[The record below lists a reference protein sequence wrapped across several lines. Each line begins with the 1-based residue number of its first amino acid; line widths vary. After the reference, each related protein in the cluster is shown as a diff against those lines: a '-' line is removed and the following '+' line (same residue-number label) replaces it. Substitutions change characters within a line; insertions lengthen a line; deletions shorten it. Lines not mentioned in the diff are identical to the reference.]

1 MTASAPR
8 ILGEMPVVI
17 KGAGEMASGI
27 AVRLFRAG
35 FRRLVMLEAP
45 APLAVRRAV
54 SFSEAVYD
62 DGMTVEGVT
71 AIRVRDAASLRTA
84 WDRNAIPLRVDPEW
98 RTLTEFAGGFAVSVD
113 AILAKKNLGTRRGEA
128 GLVVALGP
136 GFNAGVDADIVI
148 ETNRGHDLG
157 RLITDGPA
165 EANTG
170 IPGNIAGYTGE
181 RVLRAPAD
189 GLVRTVRA
197 IGDSVRFGDVVLRVD
212 GHDVVSALDGVVRG
226 CIRDGTVV
234 RRGLKLGDVDPRGD
248 RRYCFTVSEKAR
260 ALGGSVLE
268 AIARYWH
275 SNLPP
280 NR

>member
-1 MTASAPR
+1 MAKAAPA
-8 ILGEMPVVI
+8 ILGEMPIVI

-27 AVRLFRAG
+27 TVRLHRAG
-35 FRRLVMLEAP
+35 FRRLVLLETP

-62 DGMTVEGVT
+62 GAMTVEGVT
-71 AIRVRDAASLRTA
+71 AIRVPDAASFHSA
-84 WDRNAIPLRVDPEW
+84 WDRDAIPLQVDPDW
-98 RTLTEFAGGFAVSVD
+98 RTLTEFPGGFAVSVD
-113 AILAKKNLGTRRGEA
+113 AIIAKKNLGTSRGEA
-128 GLVVALGP
+128 DLVIALGP
-136 GFNAGVDADIVI
+136 GFAAGSDADIVI

-189 GLVRTVRA
+189 GIVETVRA

-212 GHDVVSALDGVVRG
+212 GQDVVSALDGVVRG
-226 CIRDGTVV
+226 CIRNGTAVG
-234 RRGLKLGDVDPRGD
+234 RGLKLGDVDPRGD

-268 AIARYWH
+268 AIVGFWH
-275 SNLPP
+275 S
-280 NR
+280 RMASDR